1 MKLKQE
7 CVRYVL
13 ICLENQKIGMMYSG
27 FSEDQLVEVFSN
39 DTFSADDIRYTLYQL
54 ANGGMISAKPAIGP
68 NKLGIKRLQ
77 VFDITWKGHEFLDAI
92 RDDKVWSKTKKVAST
107 FSSVSLGILQTIA
120 SKVIVGLI
128 KEQTGL
134 PL

>member
-1 MKLKQE
+1 MELKQD
-7 CVRYVL
+7 CVRL
-13 ICLENQKIGMMYSG
+13 ILIGLENQKIEMMYSG
-27 FSEDQLVEVFSN
+27 FSEDQLVKAFSN
-39 DTFSADDIRYTLYQL
+39 DTFSDDDVRYTLYQL
-54 ANGGMISAKPAIGP
+54 ANGGMISAKPAIAP
-68 NKLGIKRLQ
+68 NKLGIKQLQ
-77 VFDITWKGHEFLDAI
+77 VFDITWKGHEFLDTI
-92 RDDKVWSKTKKVAST
+92 RDDKVWSKTKKVVST

>member
-1 MKLKQE
+1 MELKQD
-7 CVRYVL
+7 CIRYVL
-13 ICLENQKIGMMYSG
+13 LCLENQKIGMMYSG
-27 FSEDQLVEVFSN
+27 FSEDQLVKVFSN
-39 DTFSADDIRYTLYQL
+39 DTYSDDDVRYTLYQL
-54 ANGGMISAKPAIGP
+54 ANGGMISAKPAIVP
-68 NKLGIKRLQ
+68 NKLGIKQLQ
-77 VFDITWKGHEFLDAI
+77 VFDITWKGHEFLDTI
-92 RDDKVWSKTKKVAST
+92 RDDKVWSKTKKVVST

>member
-1 MKLKQE
+1 MELKQD
-7 CVRYVL
+7 CIRYVL
-13 ICLENQKIGMMYSG
+13 LCLENQKIGMMYSG
-27 FSEDQLVEVFSN
+27 FSEDQLVKVFSN
-39 DTFSADDIRYTLYQL
+39 DTYSDDDVRYTLYQL
-54 ANGGMISAKPAIGP
+54 ANGGMISAKSAIAP
-68 NKLGIKRLQ
+68 NKLGIKQLQ
-77 VFDITWKGHEFLDAI
+77 VFDITWKGHEFLDTI

>member
-1 MKLKQE
+1 MELKQD
-7 CVRYVL
+7 CVRLVL
-13 ICLENQKIGMMYSG
+13 IGLENQKIEMMYSG
-27 FSEDQLVEVFSN
+27 FSEDQLVKAFSN
-39 DTFSADDIRYTLYQL
+39 DTFSDDDIRYTLYQL
-54 ANGGMISAKPAIGP
+54 ANGGMISAKQAISP
-68 NKLGIKRLQ
+68 NKLGIKQLQ
-77 VFDITWKGHEFLDAI
+77 VFDITWKGHEFLDTI